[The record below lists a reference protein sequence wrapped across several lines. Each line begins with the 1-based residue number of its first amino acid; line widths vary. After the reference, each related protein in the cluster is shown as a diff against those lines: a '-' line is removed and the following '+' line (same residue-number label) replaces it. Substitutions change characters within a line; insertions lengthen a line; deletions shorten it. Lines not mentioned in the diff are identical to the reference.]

1 MSAVFGE
8 DLGRAFAL
16 VPCADNNASDA
27 STAEDAN
34 IVSETSP
41 DDSTDLLARVARARP
56 KMDAADQADADRF
69 LAQLAIAHEKHDA
82 TAAAK
87 AVEELEDIL
96 FYLESE

>member
-69 LAQLAIAHEKHDA
+69 LAQLATARERHDA
-82 TAAAK
+82 AAAAK